1 MKTATEMAAAVS
13 PAMPEPTNV
22 YDAVAGKYY
31 DTVCHTPTAPAYVH
45 LPGTPMPFANL
56 KVAK

>member
-1 MKTATEMAAAVS
+1 MKSNTEMAAAIS
-13 PAMPEPTNV
+13 PAMPEATNI

-31 DTVCHTPTAPAYVH
+31 DTVCHTTPAPAYMP

-56 KVAK
+56 KAGK

>member
-1 MKTATEMAAAVS
+1 MAAAVG

-31 DTVCHTPTAPAYVH
+31 DTVCSTPPAPASMP

-56 KVAK
+56 KAGK

>member
-1 MKTATEMAAAVS
+1 MKTATEMAAAINPS
-13 PAMPEPTNV
+13 MPEVTNV

-31 DTVCHTPTAPAYVH
+31 DTVCKTPAAPASMP

-56 KVAK
+56 KSGK

>member
-1 MKTATEMAAAVS
+1 MKSNTEMAAAIT
-13 PAMPEPTNV
+13 PAMPEATNI

-31 DTVCHTPTAPAYVH
+31 DTVCHTTPAPAYMP

-56 KVAK
+56 KAGK

>member
-1 MKTATEMAAAVS
+1 MKSATEMAAAVS

-31 DTVCHTPTAPAYVH
+31 DTVCHTPSAPAYMP
-45 LPGTPMPFANL
+45 LPNTPSPFAL
-56 KVAK
+56 KAK

>member
-1 MKTATEMAAAVS
+1 MKTTTEMAAAIT
-13 PAMPEPTNV
+13 PAMPEATNV

-31 DTVCHTPTAPAYVH
+31 DTVCHTTPAPAYMP

-56 KVAK
+56 KAGK

>member
-1 MKTATEMAAAVS
+1 MKTATEMAAAIS

-31 DTVCHTPTAPAYVH
+31 DTVCSTPAAPASMP
-45 LPGTPMPFANL
+45 LPATPAPFANL
-56 KVAK
+56 KSGK